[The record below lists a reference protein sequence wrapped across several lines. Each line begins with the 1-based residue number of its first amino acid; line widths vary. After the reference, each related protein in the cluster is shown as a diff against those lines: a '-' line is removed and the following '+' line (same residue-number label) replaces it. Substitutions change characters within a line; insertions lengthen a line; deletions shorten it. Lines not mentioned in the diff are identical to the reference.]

1 MKVNHLIHNFSIL
14 LNLIVLLG
22 IFLLN
27 KTITKMSREDMEKST
42 LNITTSILEFVNKI
56 KKLP

>member
-1 MKVNHLIHNFSIL
+1 MKVNYLILKFSVL
-14 LNLIVLLG
+14 LNLNLLLG

-27 KTITKMSREDMEKST
+27 KTITKMSMEDMEKST

>member
-1 MKVNHLIHNFSIL
+1 MDEKTNENLNKS

>member
-27 KTITKMSREDMEKST
+27 KTITKMSMEDMEKST